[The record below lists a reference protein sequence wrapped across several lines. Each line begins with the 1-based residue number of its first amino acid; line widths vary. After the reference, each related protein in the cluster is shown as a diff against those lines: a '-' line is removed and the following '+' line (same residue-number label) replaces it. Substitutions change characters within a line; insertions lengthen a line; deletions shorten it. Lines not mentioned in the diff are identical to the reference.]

1 MASSTNKGGTGPA
14 ARSSSVAQDT
24 DPGVLAVRENEDP
37 WTQEE
42 LDELRQELADEA
54 TRLRAEVEAADQE
67 LADLMRDYGD
77 GAGDD
82 QADAGSATLEREQEL
97 SLANNTRELLQQVD
111 HALGRIADGSYG
123 QCESCGEPIGK
134 MRLQAFP
141 RATLCLT
148 CKQKQERR

>member
-1 MASSTNKGGTGPA
+1 MASSTNKGGTASRTSAVTEDGTNRPL
-14 ARSSSVAQDT
+14 S
-24 DPGVLAVRENEDP
+24 VREGEDP
-37 WTQEE
+37 WTAEE
-42 LDELRQELADEA
+42 LAEARQTLEEETA
-54 TRLRAEVEAADQE
+54 RLRAEVEETEQE
-67 LADLMRDYGD
+67 LAELMRDYGD

-97 SLANNTRELLQQVD
+97 SLANNSRELLRQVA
-111 HALGRIADGSYG
+111 HALERFEDGTYG
-123 QCESCGEPIGK
+123 DCESCGEPIGK

>member
-1 MASSTNKGGTGPA
+1 MASSTDKTGVDPRLTA
-14 ARSSSVAQDT
+14 AVQDA
-24 DPGVLAVRENEDP
+24 DPQQFPVREGEDP

-42 LDELRQELADEA
+42 LDEVRSTLQE
-54 TRLRAEVEAADQE
+54 EAARLHTEVAEAEQD
-67 LADLMRDYGD
+67 LAELMRDYGD

-97 SLANNTRELLQQVD
+97 SLANNSRELLQQVT
-111 HALGRIADGSYG
+111 HALERIADGTYG
-123 QCESCGEPIGK
+123 NCESCGQPIGK

>member
-1 MASSTNKGGTGPA
+1 MASSTNKGGTDPA